1 MWLSLKQVHL
11 KPLGSLVTKTEK
23 YNIHIC
29 LYAKT
34 NQLKLYI
41 QQRMKNMEL
50 MMLKNLQIF
59 VFFSQI
65 SKFFFKV
72 LRSLE
77 MDALLLFSYNQ
88 QSIQIY

>member
-11 KPLGSLVTKTEK
+11 KPLGSPVIKTEK

-29 LYAKT
+29 LDAKT

-41 QQRMKNMEL
+41 QQQMKNMEL

-77 MDALLLFSYNQ
+77 MDALLLSSYNQ